1 MNGDDLKVI
10 NNQLLSLI
18 SVYYKINTG
27 LLFSMVFRKVRGCLL
42 SYEVLADQNACG
54 DKSTKPGGDFRG
66 HSKTLGCL

>member
-10 NNQLLSLI
+10 NHQLSLI
-18 SVYYKINTG
+18 SVITKLIQVF
-27 LLFSMVFRKVRGCLL
+27 FSGVFRKVRGCLL

-54 DKSTKPGGDFRG
+54 DESTKPGGDFRG